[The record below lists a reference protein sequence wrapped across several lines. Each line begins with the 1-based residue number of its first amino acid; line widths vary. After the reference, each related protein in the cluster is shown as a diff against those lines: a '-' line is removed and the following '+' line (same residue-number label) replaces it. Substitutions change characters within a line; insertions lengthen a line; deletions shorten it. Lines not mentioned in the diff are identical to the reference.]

1 MFIRHYFSLPT
12 LARRRGGVVDSE
24 KQRHVLENISG
35 IFPQI
40 SRTRGISIEV
50 NAISELWVLR
60 FMGFCGLEEAEKSV
74 YQAAGGLRYGQSGCL
89 GFCTLIRV

>member
-1 MFIRHYFSLPT
+1 MLQWNICTTLIHVFDGFMMLHVHQTLFQSLPT
-12 LARRRGGVVDSE
+12 LARRRGGAVDSE

-50 NAISELWVLR
+50 NAIS
-60 FMGFCGLEEAEKSV
+60 
-74 YQAAGGLRYGQSGCL
+74 
-89 GFCTLIRV
+89 